1 MTRIEINTIE
11 GKIKEVMNK
20 LAAGNL
26 DEMQTMML
34 EWKLSMY
41 KKQIGEV
48 A

>member
-11 GKIKEVMNK
+11 GKIKEVTNK

>member
-1 MTRIEINTIE
+1 MTKVEINTIE
-11 GKIKEVMNK
+11 GKIKEVTNE
-20 LAAGNL
+20 LATGNL